1 MDYKELKEAY
11 PELYSDLNPE
21 DKTPKHSMVRY
32 GFETPKGWLEL
43 LKKMSEELSQ
53 IVKKNKLKRFRI
65 DQVKTKFASLC
76 VYPNDEYK
84 YDDIEDI
91 YNVIRKYETIASST
105 CELCGFQDKTKIV
118 GSYWQFNLCE
128 ECAVKKYGEKI
139 RKRYKNE
146 NR

>member
-1 MDYKELKEAY
+1 MDYRKLKEKY
-11 PELYSDLNPE
+11 PELYSDLYPN
-21 DKTPKHSMVRY
+21 DRGPKHSMVRY
-32 GFETPKGWLEL
+32 GFEVHKGWFNL
-43 LKKMSEELSQ
+43 LKNMSDELSK
-53 IVKKNKLKRFRI
+53 IVKERKLDKFRI

-105 CELCGFQDKTKIV
+105 CELCGSQDKTKMV

-128 ECAVKKYGEKI
+128 ECAVEKYGEKV
-139 RKRYKNE
+139 RKRYKDE